1 MYNFKK
7 IFGVIFLLACI
18 ILPQTVSAEKRD
30 YKDNYYNFRNIRRV
44 VLLDVS
50 SDIDFRR
57 EGDIFIRNLR
67 NTYYDNARKLKVE
80 IITESQARQ
89 MTGSSNPRDFAQIAD
104 LYIQCDIKDWS
115 DNFYIVPERTVWEN
129 KKMYRTVRNRD
140 GNRYEEE
147 YYVTV
152 PVTYPPYRV
161 DVSKIA
167 VEFKVYD
174 ALTGQMVFGREDV
187 RDREDRRAQDGMYGR
202 ICNSFFQD
210 FRKLIK

>member
-115 DNFYIVPERTVWEN
+115 DDFYIVPERTVWEK

-174 ALTGQMVFGREDV
+174 ARTGQMVFGREDV

>member
-174 ALTGQMVFGREDV
+174 ARTGQMVFGREDV

>member
-1 MYNFKK
+1 MYKFKK

-44 VLLDVS
+44 VLLNVS

-174 ALTGQMVFGREDV
+174 ARTGQMVFGREDV

-210 FRKLIK
+210 FKKLIK

>member
-104 LYIQCDIKDWS
+104 LYIQCDIKD
-115 DNFYIVPERTVWEN
+115 
-129 KKMYRTVRNRD
+129 
-140 GNRYEEE
+140 
-147 YYVTV
+147 
-152 PVTYPPYRV
+152 
-161 DVSKIA
+161 
-167 VEFKVYD
+167 
-174 ALTGQMVFGREDV
+174 
-187 RDREDRRAQDGMYGR
+187 
-202 ICNSFFQD
+202 
-210 FRKLIK
+210 

>member
-174 ALTGQMVFGREDV
+174 ARTGQMVFGREDV

-210 FRKLIK
+210 FKKLIK